1 MENENQENL
10 NGQFQNNAGN
20 EQHIQ
25 QNQNPHQNQLDILN
39 EGFRVDPN
47 YQPAQNELNG
57 SLGLMNELL

>member
-10 NGQFQNNAGN
+10 NGQFQNNGGN
-20 EQHIQ
+20 EQLIQ

-39 EGFRVDPN
+39 EGFRVNPD
-47 YQPAQNELNG
+47 YQQAQNELSG

>member
-39 EGFRVDPN
+39 D
-47 YQPAQNELNG
+47 YQPDHQQAQNELSG